1 MDRRDFL
8 KMGALGGIAGG
19 LSALGGNV
27 ALPGSAVAAGKG
39 DSAARDA
46 MQALLAA
53 LDETQATHLSTLTDP
68 DDIGEG
74 QRAMAHILHTGLFFF
89 LEADPERPVFKTY
102 VTPTRKLLGD
112 NPDSLYYFAPIRDD
126 RSYRITGNVGGA
138 TFTSFTVEGGSS
150 EGHAARAS
158 LAAVADDDME
168 IAEDGSF
175 EITVSRKK
183 PARGNWLELKKGAG
197 QISTRH
203 YHETKLSIA
212 ANDQAAMRIHI
223 ECLDPKPQ
231 KPYGGDAQVAARLG
245 YVANF
250 VREHAAMSLPPTQD
264 RGIPWFSL
272 TPNVHTAPGQWIGNA
287 DEGGYGNTHAWY
299 ASAFY
304 ELEPDEALLI
314 EGRFPTCR
322 FANVVLWNKF
332 MQTYDF
338 ANRTISYNRQQI
350 SYQRDGSF
358 RLVVA
363 HEDPGVPNWLDT
375 EGRPAGQIYWRY
387 VLPVETPQAV
397 KSTVVKRS
405 SLS

>member
-8 KMGALGGIAGG
+8 KMGALGGLAGG
-19 LSALGGNV
+19 LGTWGSGIAAPAL
-27 ALPGSAVAAGKG
+27 ASAAGSGSKAQG
-39 DSAARDA
+39 A
-46 MQALLAA
+46 MLDLLKA
-53 LDETQATHLSTLTDP
+53 LDETQALHLGGRTDP
-68 DDIGEG
+68 DEIAEG
-74 QRAMAHILHTGLFFF
+74 QRAMAHILQTGLFFF
-89 LEADPERPVFKTY
+89 LEADPERPVFKPY

-112 NPDSLYYFAPIRDD
+112 NPDSLYYFAPVRAD
-126 RSYRITGNVGGA
+126 RSYRIAGNVGGA

-158 LAAVADDDME
+158 LAALADDDME
-168 IAEDGSF
+168 IAEDGSY

-183 PARGNWLELKKGAG
+183 PARGNWLQLKEGAG

-203 YHETKLSIA
+203 YHETKACIA

-223 ECLDPKPQ
+223 ECLDAKPLA
-231 KPYGGDAQVAARLG
+231 PYEGDARVADRLRW
-245 YVANF
+245 VTNF
-250 VREHAAMSLPPTQD
+250 VREHGAMSLAPTQD

-272 TPNVHTAPGQWIGNA
+272 TPNVHNAPGQWLGGA

-304 ELEPDEALLI
+304 ELAPDEALLI

-322 FANVVLWNKF
+322 FANVVLWNQF

-338 ANRTISYNRQQI
+338 ANRTISFNRQQI
-350 SYQRDGSF
+350 RYEKDGSF

-387 VLPVETPQAV
+387 VLPVETPQRV
-397 KSTVVKRS
+397 KSSVVKRS
-405 SLS
+405 SLA